1 MKKNFSK
8 IEKVLTAFSILE
20 KMFPKMDGLM
30 CALRAHINRTLLD
43 IGLGGQKKAPKI
55 PRKCSFCHF
64 IWWECELSSG
74 GLRNVVKVIKENKL
88 IQNTPSSI
96 YH

>member
-30 CALRAHINRTLLD
+30 CALRAHINRTLLV
-43 IGLGGQKKAPKI
+43 IGLGQKKAPKI

-74 GLRNVVKVIKENKL
+74 GLRKVVKVIKENKL